1 MQDIDNRGNWGRL
14 EGHKGTLDFLLNLFC
29 NIRTALPP
37 KWCLSENIKGEP
49 QEVKGHKPGV
59 YEGHCFV

>member
-1 MQDIDNRGNWGRL
+1 MQHIDNRGNWGRL
-14 EGHKGTLDFLLNLFC
+14 EGHMGTLDFLLHHFY
-29 NIRTALPP
+29 NITTALPP
-37 KWCLSENIKGEP
+37 KWCLLRNIKGEP